1 LKGGWRNPILPRIR
15 QFRGNW
21 NMTQEKPTHPDQIED
36 NGAREAAA
44 ETDTAEMTSP
54 EAALQEQLD
63 QARAEAAE
71 NLDNFLRAKAE
82 TENVRKR
89 SADDVIK
96 ARKFA
101 IEQFA
106 GELLAVRDSLELAS
120 QVDLDQDSAQAMKQ
134 MQEGVLLT
142 LRQLD
147 GAFEKSGIVVLDPT
161 GEKFNPELHQ
171 AMSMVET
178 AEIEPNH
185 VISVLQKGYVLNER
199 LLRPAMVVVARA
211 PAQTAAKGG
220 DEGAGEA

>member
-1 LKGGWRNPILPRIR
+1 
-15 QFRGNW
+15 
-21 NMTQEKPTHPDQIED
+21 MTQEKPTNPDQIED
-36 NGAREAAA
+36 NGAREPAA
-44 ETDTAEMTSP
+44 DTAESTPP

-89 SADDVIK
+89 SADDIIK

-106 GELLAVRDSLELAS
+106 SELLAVRDSLELAS
-120 QVDLDQDSAQAMKQ
+120 QVDLDQDSAQAVKQ

-142 LRQLD
+142 LKQLD
-147 GAFEKSGIVVLDPT
+147 GAFEKSGIAVLDPA

-178 AEIEPNH
+178 TEVEPNH

-199 LLRPAMVVVARA
+199 LLRPAMVVVAKA
-211 PAQTAAKGG
+211 PAQTAAKAG